1 MASEVKEHMILST
14 VEVREILPLIVD
26 KKIPLQRMKNDGS
39 FSFIP
44 PKDFDN
50 YLKSLD
56 MNFYIDKTVYNAKV
70 VKKTTVIAAKNDYE
84 MPDYKFEKKVI
95 KERKP
100 FQEDKVYADIMS
112 ESKQMS
118 KMDRLVVVRHN
129 NHKMVRM
136 MENGI
141 KLDSS
146 TMSET
151 EKLFTSTLC
160 INKASLEEDIDNDED
175 SGFLKR
181 LVSETNQQ
189 VINLIDLMT
198 KGKSTF
204 RDLANLENIQTGSET
219 LNHMNRILIR
229 YISFM
234 FFYNSYFQRYSNEI
248 KKMRAYFDRKFAPYY
263 NKVTKETQRLSLEIV
278 FKQGIMPVRE
288 KQLFVDFCLGGFL
301 HDIGKIPNIQYH
313 DEEDQYDP
321 SKVVRHVFDGYNMLV
336 KSKLF
341 SWGVVSASLLHHDYY
356 GSNIGFKQN
365 KTFTSKFVDKR
376 ESSRSMEYTK
386 SFITYNILD
395 VAYNNAFTYFPNKVL
410 EIIDIFDSLQGK
422 DDGEEKDVE
431 IILQT
436 IKEKY
441 LNDKELGIDPIL
453 FNIYVDFLSVS
464 GFIKNP
470 NAIEGVKV

>member
-1 MASEVKEHMILST
+1 
-14 VEVREILPLIVD
+14 
-26 KKIPLQRMKNDGS
+26 
-39 FSFIP
+39 
-44 PKDFDN
+44 
-50 YLKSLD
+50 
-56 MNFYIDKTVYNAKV
+56 
-70 VKKTTVIAAKNDYE
+70 
-84 MPDYKFEKKVI
+84 
-95 KERKP
+95 
-100 FQEDKVYADIMS
+100 
-112 ESKQMS
+112 
-118 KMDRLVVVRHN
+118 
-129 NHKMVRM
+129 
-136 MENGI
+136 
-141 KLDSS
+141 
-146 TMSET
+146 
-151 EKLFTSTLC
+151 
-160 INKASLEEDIDNDED
+160 
-175 SGFLKR
+175 
-181 LVSETNQQ
+181 
-189 VINLIDLMT
+189 
-198 KGKSTF
+198 
-204 RDLANLENIQTGSET
+204 
-219 LNHMNRILIR
+219 
-229 YISFM
+229 
-234 FFYNSYFQRYSNEI
+234 
-248 KKMRAYFDRKFAPYY
+248 
-263 NKVTKETQRLSLEIV
+263 
-278 FKQGIMPVRE
+278 
-288 KQLFVDFCLGGFL
+288 
-301 HDIGKIPNIQYH
+301 
-313 DEEDQYDP
+313 
-321 SKVVRHVFDGYNMLV
+321 MLV